1 MNANPKQGIFRFF
14 YAVWN
19 AVECVVAVVLF
30 AMFVLTSLIAI
41 LRYVFNSSIFGGNE
55 LVGHMFVYIT
65 ALGAPLLFYSGD
77 HINVD
82 FFEHAP
88 AGVRKGLQIFDLIAC
103 IAVQALFLY
112 YSIGWISMVGD
123 FLTPLLAIT
132 QKYIQCAVPIC
143 MGLGIFFCVGKLL
156 ELFLGAPE
164 SQKEDDRT

>member
-1 MNANPKQGIFRFF
+1 MNATPKRGIYLFF
-14 YAVWN
+14 HAVWN
-19 AVECVVAVVLF
+19 VIECVMAVVLF
-30 AMFVLTSLIAI
+30 ALFALTSLIAI

-65 ALGAPLLFYSGD
+65 ALGAPLLFHSGG

-88 AGVRKGLQIFDLIAC
+88 VGVRKSLQVFDLIAC
-103 IAVQALFLY
+103 IAVQALFFY
-112 YSIGWISMVGD
+112 YSIGWISMVGN
-123 FLTPLLAIT
+123 FPTPLLAVP

-164 SQKEDDRT
+164 RSKEEET